1 MGANLMDV
9 TRRPQVIETS
19 LRTSAV
25 ALRDPAPLPDRSDFE
40 DVG

>member
-1 MGANLMDV
+1 MDV
-9 TRRPQVIETS
+9 TRRPNVIETS

-25 ALRDPAPLPDRSDFE
+25 ALHDPAPLPDRSDFE